1 MSRVAAEHRPRHI
14 ARQRAAQA
22 LYQLQL
28 NPDTPRAVVEQF
40 LASQD
45 FTSVDAEYFRELVIR
60 AGNQQEA
67 IVSQCAPHL
76 NIPWGQLDAME
87 RAILGL
93 AWVELAEQMQIPV
106 KVVINEAVELAKR
119 FGAEQSHTFINGVL
133 DRLARQLRS
142 LEAASLR

>member
-1 MSRVAAEHRPRHI
+1 MSRVASEHRPRHL

-22 LYQLQL
+22 LYQLQI

-45 FTSVDAEYFRELVIR
+45 FSTVDVEYFRELVIR
-60 AGNQQEA
+60 AGNQQDEIA
-67 IVSQCAPHL
+67 AQWAPHL
-76 NIPWGQLDAME
+76 HIPWIQLDAME
-87 RAILGL
+87 RAILAL

-119 FGAEQSHTFINGVL
+119 FGAEQSHTFINGVV
-133 DRLARQLRS
+133 DRLARQLRT
-142 LEAASLR
+142 LEASEMR